1 MNRDTEVVARP
12 KTTSLVDVSKICGRD
27 KERNELVSNLLGKG
41 SQEEKS
47 PRVISLIGMGG
58 MGKTALAQLAYN
70 DVDVQAHFEPRIWVC
85 VSDPFDQIRVAKAI
99 IYSIVRKSPDIT
111 ELQNLL
117 DEICR
122 LIRGKKFF
130 LVFDDVW
137 SEEHNDWEPFKLA
150 LKYGAQDSRI
160 LITTRKEGVAKMV
173 NSAYTMNL
181 EVLSNEDSWLIC
193 SQMASVDKDDEQ
205 LGKLGREL
213 ANKCKGLPL
222 AAKIL
227 GIVMGGQKSRQKWKN
242 ILDSKLWELE
252 DVQKGVIGPL
262 LFSYNELPSAIKQ
275 CFLYCANFPKDY
287 PFSRN
292 ELIYQWMAQGYSG
305 LKSNMEDMGE
315 MYFEK
320 LVMHS
325 FFQDFKKD
333 DNDDDKIIGCKMHD
347 MVHDFAQFMSTNEC
361 VTIDGDKELG
371 TDCKSAHHLTL
382 ELKEETQFPVS
393 IYSAKN
399 LRTLFLRTP
408 YFGRMVFSSDLF

>member
-12 KTTSLVDVSKICGRD
+12 RTTSLVDVSKICGRD
-27 KERNELVSNLLGKG
+27 KERNELASNLLGKG

-58 MGKTALAQLAYN
+58 MGKKALAQLAYN

-85 VSDPFDQIRVAKAI
+85 VFDPFDQIRVAKAI

-181 EVLSNEDSWLIC
+181 EVLSNEDSWLY
-193 SQMASVDKDDEQ
+193 AV
-205 LGKLGREL
+205 
-213 ANKCKGLPL
+213 
-222 AAKIL
+222 
-227 GIVMGGQKSRQKWKN
+227 KWR
-242 ILDSKLWELE
+242 
-252 DVQKGVIGPL
+252 L
-262 LFSYNELPSAIKQ
+262 LTKT
-275 CFLYCANFPKDY
+275 
-287 PFSRN
+287 
-292 ELIYQWMAQGYSG
+292 M
-305 LKSNMEDMGE
+305 SN
-315 MYFEK
+315 
-320 LVMHS
+320 
-325 FFQDFKKD
+325 
-333 DNDDDKIIGCKMHD
+333 
-347 MVHDFAQFMSTNEC
+347 
-361 VTIDGDKELG
+361 
-371 TDCKSAHHLTL
+371 
-382 ELKEETQFPVS
+382 
-393 IYSAKN
+393 
-399 LRTLFLRTP
+399 
-408 YFGRMVFSSDLF
+408 